1 MNQDQKKEKSAKE
14 AYKLIEPSIRRDS
27 VIGIGTGSTTNYFI
41 EELNQARLDIKGVV
55 CSSEASAE
63 LIDNVYQVLSLNEVH
78 SIDFYV
84 DGADEFND
92 RKELIKGGGGAL
104 TREKILA
111 SCSETFICIVD
122 ESKFTNLLGS
132 FPLPIEVL
140 EIARSAISREL
151 MKMGGKPIFRNGFTT
166 DNGHQIIDIHNLPM
180 EVPYELEEKINNLPG
195 VVENGIFSKRK
206 ADVILSAT
214 DYEIK
219 EIRSELKDK
228 AEDYRKKFVELAV
241 ELDDEVM
248 EQYLEGNEPDVNSL
262 KACIRKGT
270 LKGNLFYERSESSKN
285 YYTNYANTK
294 KRVNNKYFN
303 FCDI

>member
-41 EELNQARLDIKGVV
+41 EELNQAKLDIKGVV

-219 EIRSELKDK
+219 EIR
-228 AEDYRKKFVELAV
+228 
-241 ELDDEVM
+241 
-248 EQYLEGNEPDVNSL
+248 
-262 KACIRKGT
+262 
-270 LKGNLFYERSESSKN
+270 
-285 YYTNYANTK
+285 
-294 KRVNNKYFN
+294 
-303 FCDI
+303 

>member
-41 EELNQARLDIKGVV
+41 EELNQAKLDIKGVV
-55 CSSEASAE
+55 CSSEASTE

-206 ADVILSAT
+206 ADIILSAT
-214 DYEIK
+214 DTEIK
-219 EIRSELKDK
+219 EIR
-228 AEDYRKKFVELAV
+228 
-241 ELDDEVM
+241 
-248 EQYLEGNEPDVNSL
+248 
-262 KACIRKGT
+262 
-270 LKGNLFYERSESSKN
+270 
-285 YYTNYANTK
+285 
-294 KRVNNKYFN
+294 
-303 FCDI
+303 

>member
-214 DYEIK
+214 DSEIK
-219 EIRSELKDK
+219 EI
-228 AEDYRKKFVELAV
+228 
-241 ELDDEVM
+241 
-248 EQYLEGNEPDVNSL
+248 
-262 KACIRKGT
+262 I
-270 LKGNLFYERSESSKN
+270 
-285 YYTNYANTK
+285 
-294 KRVNNKYFN
+294 
-303 FCDI
+303 

>member
-14 AYKLIEPSIRRDS
+14 AYKLIEPRIRRDS

-206 ADVILSAT
+206 ADIILSAT
-214 DYEIK
+214 DTEIK
-219 EIRSELKDK
+219 EI
-228 AEDYRKKFVELAV
+228 
-241 ELDDEVM
+241 
-248 EQYLEGNEPDVNSL
+248 
-262 KACIRKGT
+262 I
-270 LKGNLFYERSESSKN
+270 
-285 YYTNYANTK
+285 
-294 KRVNNKYFN
+294 
-303 FCDI
+303 

>member
-166 DNGHQIIDIHNLPM
+166 DDGHQIIDIHNLPM

-214 DYEIK
+214 DTEIK
-219 EIRSELKDK
+219 EI
-228 AEDYRKKFVELAV
+228 
-241 ELDDEVM
+241 
-248 EQYLEGNEPDVNSL
+248 
-262 KACIRKGT
+262 T
-270 LKGNLFYERSESSKN
+270 
-285 YYTNYANTK
+285 
-294 KRVNNKYFN
+294 
-303 FCDI
+303 

>member
-206 ADVILSAT
+206 ADIILSAT
-214 DYEIK
+214 DTEIK
-219 EIRSELKDK
+219 EI
-228 AEDYRKKFVELAV
+228 
-241 ELDDEVM
+241 
-248 EQYLEGNEPDVNSL
+248 
-262 KACIRKGT
+262 I
-270 LKGNLFYERSESSKN
+270 
-285 YYTNYANTK
+285 
-294 KRVNNKYFN
+294 
-303 FCDI
+303 